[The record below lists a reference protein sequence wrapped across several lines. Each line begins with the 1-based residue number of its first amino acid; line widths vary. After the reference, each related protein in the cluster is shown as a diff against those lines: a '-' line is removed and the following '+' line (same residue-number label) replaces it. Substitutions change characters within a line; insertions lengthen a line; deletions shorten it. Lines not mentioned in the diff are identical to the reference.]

1 MGGRPSSNCTS
12 TTAPITA
19 TTFPFAAAA
28 AAGDAFAPA
37 AAAEVFSVNDQ
48 NKIKTC
54 HKLSG
59 KLLYQNYKTLS
70 IVKFYDFHSEE
81 ICLRKAK
88 IFVAYHYIKRYKI
101 IILK

>member
-37 AAAEVFSVNDQ
+37 AAAGVFSVNDQ

-59 KLLYQNYKTLS
+59 NLLYQNYKTLS
-70 IVKFYDFHSEE
+70 IVNFMIFIQKKFVYE
-81 ICLRKAK
+81 K
-88 IFVAYHYIKRYKI
+88 
-101 IILK
+101 LKSL

>member
-70 IVKFYDFHSEE
+70 IVNFMTFIQKKFVYEKLNS
-81 ICLRKAK
+81 L
-88 IFVAYHYIKRYKI
+88 
-101 IILK
+101 